1 MNNYDEMRHQLE
13 RGGLQFRFNT
23 EVVLT
28 FNLSITLRGVQ
39 GKSTLWLIN

>member
-1 MNNYDEMRHQLE
+1 MNNDDEMRHQLE
-13 RGGLQFRFNT
+13 RGGLQFRFNI

-39 GKSTLWLIN
+39 GKSTLWLVN

>member
-13 RGGLQFRFNT
+13 RGGLQFQFNT

-28 FNLSITLRGVQ
+28 FNLSI
-39 GKSTLWLIN
+39 N